1 MSKKFTFLDN
11 SDVEG
16 LDKEELKELLYDLRD
31 ALSYASIYTKHHILG
46 CINELK
52 DYMTDYGDDV
62 KS

>member
-16 LDKEELKELLYDLRD
+16 LDKEELKELLYDLKD
-31 ALSYASIYTKHHILG
+31 SLSYASIYTKRHILG

-52 DYMTDYGDDV
+52 DYMTDHGDSV